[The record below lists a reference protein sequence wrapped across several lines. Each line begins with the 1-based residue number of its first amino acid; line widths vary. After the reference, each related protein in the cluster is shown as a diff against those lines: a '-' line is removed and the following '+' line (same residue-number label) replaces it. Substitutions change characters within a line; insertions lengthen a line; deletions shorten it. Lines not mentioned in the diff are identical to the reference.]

1 MLEPYTMQQIPSFT
15 ENGMEEKEE
24 VKAVEVAQLNQIPTR
39 TYKHE
44 ILERVWMVVSV
55 LQRRSEYYSSDEC
68 EWLSRCAP
76 LPSLYFSV

>member
-44 ILERVWMVVSV
+44 ILERV
-55 LQRRSEYYSSDEC
+55 
-68 EWLSRCAP
+68 
-76 LPSLYFSV
+76 